1 MNEYLYDAY
10 RLKAL
15 ACIGVEGWRKAAV
28 RHTTMG
34 PPLVLSYK
42 ALDFEMIV

>member
-15 ACIGVEGWRKAAV
+15 ACIGVEGWRKAAE